1 MGVDRSVE
9 PLLVERQTVELIE
22 QIDEKEVSNMK
33 FDNPEDIIQLTPLW
47 KGDRFSSGRPKVP
60 EDILRRM
67 RKITLEE
74 AWGPL
79 WSRGYTFQFEGDFKI
94 IHHDKVMVGRAV
106 TAVLVP
112 KRPDLHETLLK
123 YGHEQEGRKGFF
135 NQWVID
141 SLEEDDVAVVDMFDK
156 VHLGTYVG
164 GNLSTAISA
173 RTKRGGAVIWG
184 GIRDSQQVVEIE
196 NINVYYRGS
205 DPTAIA
211 EVTMVGMNV
220 PTRIGRAICLPG
232 DVVLGTPA
240 GVIFIPPH
248 LAELTVVQAE
258 KSQVRDIFGFVRLK
272 EGVYTT
278 AQIDSAWNMS
288 MWQDFMHWFETDEAA
303 SEYRHLTW
311 NAELDEARR
320 LDADGPSSNVR
331 L

>member
-1 MGVDRSVE
+1 VFAV
-9 PLLVERQTVELIE
+9 
-22 QIDEKEVSNMK
+22 K
-33 FDNPEDIIQLTPLW
+33 FDNAEDIVQLTPLW
-47 KGDRFSSGRPKVP
+47 LGERFPNGRPKVP
-60 EDILRRM
+60 EGVLRRM

-79 WSRGYTFQFEGDFKI
+79 WQRGYTNQFEGDFKI
-94 IHHDKVMVGRAV
+94 IHPKQVMVGRAV

-112 KRPDLHETLLK
+112 RRPDLHETLLQ
-123 YGHEQEGRKGFF
+123 YGHEQEGRHGFF

-156 VHLGTYVG
+156 IYQGTYVG
-164 GNLSTAISA
+164 GNLSTAIST

-184 GIRDSQQVVEIE
+184 GIRDNQQVVEID

-211 EVTMVGMNV
+211 DVTMVGMNV
-220 PTRIGRAICLPG
+220 PTRIGRAVCLPG
-232 DVVLGTPA
+232 DVVLGTPS

-258 KSQVRDIFGFVRLK
+258 KSQVRDVFGFVRLK
-272 EGVYTT
+272 EGRYTT
-278 AQIDSAWNMS
+278 AQIDASWNVAL
-288 MWQDFMHWFETDEAA
+288 WQDFLGWFGKDEAA
-303 SEYRHLTW
+303 AEYRHLTW
-311 NAELDEARR
+311 EQELKEARER
-320 LDADGPSSNVR
+320 EGSGPTNDVR

>member
-1 MGVDRSVE
+1 
-9 PLLVERQTVELIE
+9 
-22 QIDEKEVSNMK
+22 MK

-47 KGDRFSSGRPKVP
+47 EGERFPNGRPKVS

-79 WSRGYTFQFEGDFKI
+79 WNRGYAFQFEGDFKI
-94 IHHDKVMVGRAV
+94 IHPNKTMVGRAV
-106 TAVLVP
+106 TAVMVP

-123 YGHEQEGRKGFF
+123 YGHEQEDRKGFF

-141 SLEEDDVAVVDMFDK
+141 ALVEDDVAVVDMFDK

-164 GNLSTAISA
+164 GNLSTAIST

-184 GIRDSQQVVEIE
+184 GIRDNQQVVEID
-196 NINVYYRGS
+196 NINVFYRGS

-211 EVTMVGMNV
+211 DVTMVGMNV
-220 PTRIGRAICLPG
+220 PTRIGKAICMPG

-258 KSQVRDIFGFVRLK
+258 KSQVRDVFGFVRLRDS
-272 EGVYTT
+272 VYTT
-278 AQIDSAWNMS
+278 AQIDAAWDVALWS
-288 MWQDFMHWFETDEAA
+288 DFMNWFENDDAA
-303 SEYRHLTW
+303 AEYRHLTW
-311 NAELDEARR
+311 DSELADARKNER
-320 LDADGPSSNVR
+320 NGPQSDVR

>member
-1 MGVDRSVE
+1 
-9 PLLVERQTVELIE
+9 
-22 QIDEKEVSNMK
+22 MK

-47 KGDRFSSGRPKVP
+47 QGERFPNGRPKVP
-60 EDILRRM
+60 DDVLRRM

-79 WSRGYTFQFEGDFKI
+79 WNRGYSFQFEGDFKI
-94 IHHDKVMVGRAV
+94 IHPDKVMVGRSV
-106 TAVLVP
+106 TAVMVP
-112 KRPDLHETLLK
+112 KRPDLHETLLN
-123 YGHEQEGRKGFF
+123 YGHQQEERKGFF

-141 SLEEDDVAVVDMFDK
+141 SLVEDDVAVVDMFDK

-164 GNLSTAISA
+164 GNLSTAIST

-184 GIRDSQQVVEIE
+184 GIRDNQQVVEIE
-196 NINVYYRGS
+196 NINVFYRGS

-211 EVTMVGMNV
+211 DVTMVGMNV
-220 PTRIGRAICLPG
+220 PTRIGRAICMPG

-258 KSQVRDIFGFVRLK
+258 KSQVRDVFGFVRLRDS
-272 EGVYTT
+272 VYTT
-278 AQIDSAWNMS
+278 AQIDASWNVAL
-288 MWQDFMHWFETDEAA
+288 WQDFLNWFENDDAA
-303 SEYRHLTW
+303 ADYRHLTW
-311 NAELDEARR
+311 DSELEVARKAERN
-320 LDADGPSSNVR
+320 GPQNDVR

>member
-1 MGVDRSVE
+1 
-9 PLLVERQTVELIE
+9 
-22 QIDEKEVSNMK
+22 MK
-33 FDNPEDIIQLTPLW
+33 FDNPEDIIQLTPQW
-47 KGDRFSSGRPKVP
+47 KGERFENGRPKVP
-60 EDILRRM
+60 EDVLRRI

-79 WSRGYTFQFEGDFKI
+79 WHRGYKFQFEGAFKI
-94 IHHDKVMVGRAV
+94 VHPDQVMVGRAV
-106 TAVLVP
+106 TAVMVP
-112 KRPDLHETLLK
+112 QRPDLHETLLN
-123 YGHEQEGRKGFF
+123 YGHEQEGRSGFF

-141 SLEEDDVAVVDMFDK
+141 SLVEDDVVVVDMFDK

-164 GNLSTAISA
+164 GNLSTAIST

-184 GIRDSQQVVEIE
+184 GIRDNQQVSEIK

-205 DPTAIA
+205 DPTAIG

-220 PTRIGRAICLPG
+220 PTRIGKAICLPG

-248 LAELTVVQAE
+248 LAELTAVQAE

-272 EGVYTT
+272 EGVYST
-278 AQIDSAWNMS
+278 AQIDASWTTALWE
-288 MWQDFMHWFETDEAA
+288 DFTQWFESDEAA
-303 SEYRHLTW
+303 AEYRHLTW
-311 NAELDEARR
+311 EAELEEARKNEF
-320 LDADGPSSNVR
+320 DGPRNDVR

>member
-1 MGVDRSVE
+1 
-9 PLLVERQTVELIE
+9 
-22 QIDEKEVSNMK
+22 MK
-33 FDNPEDIIQLTPLW
+33 FDNPEDIVQLTPLW
-47 KGDRFSSGRPKVP
+47 EGERFPNGRPKVP
-60 EDILRRM
+60 ADVLRRM

-79 WSRGYTFQFEGDFKI
+79 WNRGYAFQFEGDLKI
-94 IHHDKVMVGRAV
+94 VHPDQIMVGRAV
-106 TAVLVP
+106 TAVMVP
-112 KRPDLHETLLK
+112 QRPDLHETLLR

-141 SLEEDDVAVVDMFDK
+141 SLVEDDVAVVDMFDK

-164 GNLSTAISA
+164 GNLSTAIST

-184 GIRDSQQVVEIE
+184 GIRDNQQVSQID
-196 NINVYYRGS
+196 NINIYYRGS

-211 EVTMVGMNV
+211 EVTMTGMNV
-220 PTRIGRAICLPG
+220 PARIGKAICLPG

-258 KSQVRDIFGFVRLK
+258 KSQVRDVFGFVRLR

-278 AQIDSAWNMS
+278 AQIDAPWTTALMR
-288 MWQDFMHWFETDEAA
+288 DFVTWFESDPAAEA
-303 SEYRHLTW
+303 YRHLTW
-311 NAELDEARR
+311 EKELEDAAKRDAEGGSRHD
-320 LDADGPSSNVR
+320 VR

>member
-1 MGVDRSVE
+1 
-9 PLLVERQTVELIE
+9 
-22 QIDEKEVSNMK
+22 MK
-33 FDNPEDIIQLTPLW
+33 FDNPEDIVQITPLW
-47 KGDRFSSGRPKVP
+47 KGERFPNGRPKVP
-60 EDILRRM
+60 EDVLRRI

-79 WSRGYTFQFEGDFKI
+79 WNRGYQFQFEGDFKI
-94 IHHDKVMVGRAV
+94 IHPDKIMVGRAV
-106 TAVLVP
+106 TAVMVP
-112 KRPDLHETLLK
+112 KRPDLHETLLQ

-141 SLEEDDVAVVDMFDK
+141 SLEEDDVVVVDMFDK

-164 GNLSTAISA
+164 GNLSTAIST

-184 GIRDSQQVVEIE
+184 GIRDNQQVVEID
-196 NINVYYRGS
+196 NINVFYRGS

-211 EVTMVGMNV
+211 DVTMVGMNV
-220 PTRIGRAICLPG
+220 PTRIGRAVCLPG

-248 LAELTVVQAE
+248 IAELAAEQAE

-272 EGVYTT
+272 EGTYST
-278 AQIDSAWNMS
+278 AQIDSPWNS
-288 MWQDFMHWFETDEAA
+288 TLKGDFINWFQNDPAA
-303 SEYRHLTW
+303 ADYRHLNW
-311 NAELDEARR
+311 EKEIAEARKH
-320 LDADGPSSNVR
+320 DGDGPQSSVR